1 MMASNAWVTTLMRVV
16 LGILFVA
23 HGISKFRMGLGNVAG
38 WFDSVGVPG
47 ALAYVIGPLE
57 LIGGL
62 LLIVGLFTRYVSAL
76 FIIMLLGAILTLK
89 LSAGLLGSG
98 EMAGYELDVAY
109 MLVAL
114 YLSVAKPAPL
124 SVDRIF
130 VKSGI

>member
-1 MMASNAWVTTLMRVV
+1 MASNAWVTTLMRVV

-23 HGISKFRMGLGNVAG
+23 HGIGKFQMGLGNVAG

-62 LLIVGLFTRYVSAL
+62 LLIVGLFIRYVSAL

-89 LSAGLLGSG
+89 LSAGLLGNG

-114 YLSVAKPAPL
+114 YLSVAKPTPL

>member
-1 MMASNAWVTTLMRVV
+1 MASNAWVTTIMRVV

-23 HGISKFRMGLGNVAG
+23 HGIDKFQTGLGNVAG

-98 EMAGYELDVAY
+98 EMAGYELDVAC
-109 MLVAL
+109 MMVAL
-114 YLSVAKPAPL
+114 YLSVAKPASL

-130 VKSGI
+130 AKSGI

>member
-1 MMASNAWVTTLMRVV
+1 MRVV

-109 MLVAL
+109 TLVAL